1 VKSQVYYEDLN
12 FKFEAWI
19 AKLEGINLDKGNST
33 MKQFAGF
40 PARMQFTP
48 VPNLFFS
55 RLLPQ
60 ISDMAELKTTLHVWE
75 ALYHKRGYPRFATY
89 RELLANKSLMSSLG
103 QITKPPDEL
112 LRHALEMATK
122 RGTFLHIVL
131 DRDGEDEDIFL
142 PNTESDRQIVT
153 KIQSG
158 ELHLPGLKVE
168 RQTYIETEEPPDIY
182 TLYEQNIGMLTPMIA
197 EELREAESLYP
208 ETWIRDAIK
217 EAVALNKRNW
227 RYIAAILERWSTE
240 GRSSGTYRRHLKT
253 DPDKY
258 IKGKYGHMVR
268 R

>member
-1 VKSQVYYEDLN
+1 MQ
-12 FKFEAWI
+12 KF
-19 AKLEGINLDKGNST
+19 T
-33 MKQFAGF
+33 GF
-40 PARMQFTP
+40 PAKMQFTP

-60 ISDMAELKTTLHVWE
+60 ISDMAELKTTLHIL
-75 ALYHKRGYPRFATY
+75 ATLYHKRGYPRFVTY
-89 RELLANKSLMSSLG
+89 KELLVNKSLMSSLS
-103 QITKPPDEL
+103 QITKPADEV
-112 LRHALEMATK
+112 LRNALEMATR
-122 RGTFLHIVL
+122 RGTILHITL
-131 DRDGEDEDIFL
+131 DKDGKGENIYFL
-142 PNTESDRQIVT
+142 NTELDKQVIA

-158 ELHLPGLKVE
+158 ELHLPGLKAE

-197 EELREAESLYP
+197 EELRAAESLYP

-217 EAVALNKRNW
+217 EAVNQSKHKW
-227 RYIAAILERWSTE
+227 SYVAAILERWATE
-240 GRSSGTYRRHLKT
+240 GKGDGTHRRDFKKT